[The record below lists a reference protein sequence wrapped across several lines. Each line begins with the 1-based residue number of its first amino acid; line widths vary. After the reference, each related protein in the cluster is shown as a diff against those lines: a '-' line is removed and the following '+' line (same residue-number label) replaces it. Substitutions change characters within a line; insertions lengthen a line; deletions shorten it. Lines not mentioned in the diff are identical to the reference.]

1 MNQEEIDSLVN
12 LYYKRIGVEKS
23 NKGRE
28 HKDYKPR
35 AAIMVALSDVCTCTA
50 IGRYFGR
57 RHCSVLYAKK
67 RHEMNMQFWE
77 GYADLYYAAKSMMG
91 GVKTEARLEDL
102 NAYLRDF
109 LNVNAT
115 SREEIISLVK
125 RSLSSV
131 G

>member
-12 LYYKRIGVEKS
+12 LYYKRIGVEKT

-35 AAIMVALSDVCTCTA
+35 AALMVALSEISTA
-50 IGRYFGR
+50 TSVARYFGR

-67 RHEMNMQFWE
+67 RHETNMKFWD
-77 GYADLYYAAKSMMG
+77 GYADLYFVAKSVMG
-91 GVKTEARLEDL
+91 NTKQESRIEDL

-109 LNVNAT
+109 LDVKPAH
-115 SREEIISLVK
+115 REEIISLVK